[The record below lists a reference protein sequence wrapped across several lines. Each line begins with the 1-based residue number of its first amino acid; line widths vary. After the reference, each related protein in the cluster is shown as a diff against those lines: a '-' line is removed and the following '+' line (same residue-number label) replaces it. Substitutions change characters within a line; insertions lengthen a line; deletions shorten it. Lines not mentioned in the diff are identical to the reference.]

1 MEFWS
6 WFKRKNK
13 LRKSWLMGLHSYWVL
28 YVLCLWLF
36 SPKSKRYGKGIVDR
50 KLGELAQVLEWP
62 PLICNILTQM
72 STCPNSYHPS
82 DSDMLNVLLS
92 TLPSHAWTRPES
104 SISRSLG
111 FGSLARNGL
120 RLINLRR
127 QSNSFRDEHTLLKKG
142 KKEFYVIL
150 HLHGLSR
157 V

>member
-36 SPKSKRYGKGIVDR
+36 SPESKRYRKGIVDW

-82 DSDMLNVLLS
+82 GSDMLNVLLS
-92 TLPSHAWTRPES
+92 TTPSHAWTRLES
-104 SISRSLG
+104 SISRSMG
-111 FGSLARNGL
+111 SGSLARNGL

-127 QSNSFRDEHTLLKKG
+127 QSNSFRDEHTLLKKW
-142 KKEFYVIL
+142 KKRIFCYTA
-150 HLHGLSR
+150 SP
-157 V
+157 